1 MAGRKEKVQGK
12 AMEMEGKA
20 TGDKIRETEGK
31 ALHKVGEAKSGAARA
46 TDKLEGAT
54 RKSKSK

>member
-31 ALHKVGEAKSGAARA
+31 AVYKVGEAKSGAARVA
-46 TDKLEGAT
+46 DKLEGSG
-54 RKSKSK
+54 RKSESE

>member
-20 TGDKIRETEGK
+20 TGDKLRETEGK
-31 ALHKVGEAKSGAARA
+31 AVHKVGEAKSESARVA
-46 TDKLEGAT
+46 DTLKGST
-54 RKSKSK
+54 RESE